1 MGELYSVLS
10 QIQVHLL
17 CVAVDYTFKYSLHSL
32 ITVANGFPV
41 CFPIYNPHST
51 RRFQCGRRIN
61 DYAFITP
68 LIFHL
73 LLPQR
78 LPERTDTEALFF
90 LLVSSFAYQ
99 PLSRLPTPKLRPL
112 QRTNQD
118 QIFLHF
124 YRLFPGTLT
133 ALKEHG
139 LDYLT
144 THMGP
149 LILRVVLISTLL
161 PFGIVVTPSNK
172 KATHYRVTVL
182 RLGTVLPYLYFH
194 TNPYAD
200 FVLPFKL
207 QIMFVRFGNPFILAA
222 SAIPIYSLTK
232 FPFISYCSIGFRDLS
247 FST

>member
-1 MGELYSVLS
+1 MGELYSASS

-41 CFPIYNPHST
+41 CFPIHNPHST
-51 RRFQCGRRIN
+51 RRFQCGRQIN

-68 LIFHL
+68 PIFYL
-73 LLPQR
+73 LLPQY
-78 LPERTDTEALFF
+78 LPEHTDTAAWSFQPESYFACRHQDR
-90 LLVSSFAYQ
+90 LLK
-99 PLSRLPTPKLRPL
+99 PKLLLL
-112 QRTNQD
+112 QRINQV

-149 LILRVVLISTLL
+149 LMLRVVLISTLL

-182 RLGTVLPYLYFH
+182 WLGTVLSC
-194 TNPYAD
+194 
-200 FVLPFKL
+200 K
-207 QIMFVRFGNPFILAA
+207 
-222 SAIPIYSLTK
+222 IYSNE
-232 FPFISYCSIGFRDLS
+232 
-247 FST
+247 

>member
-1 MGELYSVLS
+1 MPML
-10 QIQVHLL
+10 QLL
-17 CVAVDYTFKYSLHSL
+17 QM
-32 ITVANGFPV
+32 I
-41 CFPIYNPHST
+41 
-51 RRFQCGRRIN
+51 
-61 DYAFITP
+61 
-68 LIFHL
+68 
-73 LLPQR
+73 
-78 LPERTDTEALFF
+78 
-90 LLVSSFAYQ
+90 
-99 PLSRLPTPKLRPL
+99 
-112 QRTNQD
+112 NQD
-118 QIFLHF
+118 RIFLHF
-124 YRLFPGTLT
+124 YRLFPDTLT

-182 RLGTVLPYLYFH
+182 WLGTVLPYLYFH

-222 SAIPIYSLTK
+222 SAIPIYSLIK